1 MNDLP
6 RRGEVRLALVPLS
19 GLLAG
24 KERAAMVGTTT
35 RALLLAANVPRVVK
49 AHG

>member
-6 RRGEVRLALVPLS
+6 RRGEVRRALVPLS

-35 RALLLAANVPRVVK
+35 HAILTAANVTRVVK